1 MVVSTTPGWH
11 VSSLCSGLCT
21 LTHTNNTDML
31 LPATCCLQVQLLGAE
46 HNPDIMLLA
55 ARALTFLA
63 DVPGLTSSIVR
74 HGAVPAFCARL
85 LTIEYIDLAEQSLQA
100 LEKLSHEH
108 PGSLLQNGGL
118 LAVLSYLDFFPSS
131 VQRTAV
137 ATAAMMCTALGPSHM
152 SSVKD
157 ALPILCNLLQYQD
170 EKVVDHACIAL
181 QHIADAYAQD
191 ATLLE
196 QLQNAGL
203 INQALQLI
211 SNADSGSPQTSVS
224 TYFGMVR
231 LLSTCASGFSAIAEQ
246 LLRAG
251 VVDTLRQL
259 LANCAMLGSSGSVT
273 QSGGLPVVRTPDQ
286 LLEVLSLAHELL
298 PAVPDPSAMLL
309 LNLPTHPAAAA
320 AGGQAGPSA
329 AVAAAAAPSK
339 TSTALSEF
347 LQADPE
353 LVMTLCQGL
362 LPLTLQVGSR
372 ACGLRLCVVGCWGG
386 GLHSVSAMFA
396 LTCRS
401 TLRSLHIMPP
411 ASCKCPCCPGMTE
424 FTLLILAG

>member
-1 MVVSTTPGWH
+1 
-11 VSSLCSGLCT
+11 
-21 LTHTNNTDML
+21 
-31 LPATCCLQVQLLGAE
+31 LGAE

-108 PGSLLQNGGL
+108 PGSLLQHGGL

-137 ATAAMMCTALGPSHM
+137 ATAALMCTALGPSHL

-170 EKVVDHACIAL
+170 EKVVDNACIAL
-181 QHIADAYAQD
+181 QHIADAYAHD
-191 ATLLE
+191 AALLE
-196 QLQNAGL
+196 QLQKAGL

-211 SNADSGSPQTSVS
+211 SSADSGSPQTSVS

-231 LLSTCASGFSAIAEQ
+231 LLSTCASGYSAIAEQ

-259 LANCAMLGSSGSVT
+259 LANCAMLGSSGSFM
-273 QSGGLPVVRTPDQ
+273 QAGGLPVVRTPDQ
-286 LLEVLSLAHELL
+286 LLEVLTLAHELL

-309 LNLPTHPAAAA
+309 LDLPTHQAAAT
-320 AGGQAGPSA
+320 GQAGPSA
-329 AVAAAAAPSK
+329 AAAAAAAAPSR

-347 LQADPE
+347 LKADPE
-353 LVMTLCQGL
+353 LVMTLCQSL
-362 LPLTLQVGSR
+362 LPLTLQV
-372 ACGLRLCVVGCWGG
+372 CCMHCCL
-386 GLHSVSAMFA
+386 
-396 LTCRS
+396 
-401 TLRSLHIMPP
+401 
-411 ASCKCPCCPGMTE
+411 AS
-424 FTLLILAG
+424 

>member
-1 MVVSTTPGWH
+1 
-11 VSSLCSGLCT
+11 
-21 LTHTNNTDML
+21 ML
-31 LPATCCLQVQLLGAE
+31 RPAAAVAVLQVQLLGAE

-137 ATAAMMCTALGPSHM
+137 ATAALMCTALGPSHL

-170 EKVVDHACIAL
+170 NKVVDNACVAL
-181 QHIADAYAQD
+181 QHIADAYAHD
-191 ATLLE
+191 ASLLQ
-196 QLQNAGL
+196 QLQEAGL

-211 SNADSGSPQTSVS
+211 SSADAGAPQTSVS

-231 LLSTCASGFSAIAEQ
+231 LLSTCASGYSAIAEQ

-259 LANCAMLGSSGSVT
+259 LASCAMLGSSGSVT

-286 LLEVLSLAHELL
+286 LLEVLTLAHELL

-309 LNLPTHPAAAA
+309 ADLPTHQPVGTAPAATAGRLTAMATAGAA
-320 AGGQAGPSA
+320 
-329 AVAAAAAPSK
+329 SK
-339 TSTALSEF
+339 TSTALTEF
-347 LQADPE
+347 LQADPA
-353 LVMTLCQGL
+353 LVMTLCQSL
-362 LPLTLQVGSR
+362 LPLTLQVGTGIPLTMTP
-372 ACGLRLCVVGCWGG
+372 AG
-386 GLHSVSAMFA
+386 GLHEDRGVLGSRM
-396 LTCRS
+396 
-401 TLRSLHIMPP
+401 
-411 ASCKCPCCPGMTE
+411 
-424 FTLLILAG
+424 

>member
-1 MVVSTTPGWH
+1 MPCCTLRI
-11 VSSLCSGLCT
+11 LCLCT
-21 LTHTNNTDML
+21 VC
-31 LPATCCLQVQLLGAE
+31 PALQVQLLGAE

-74 HGAVPAFCARL
+74 HAAVPAFCSRL

-108 PGSLLQNGGL
+108 PGALLQHGGL

-137 ATAAMMCTALGPSHM
+137 QTAALMCTALGPSHLGA
-152 SSVKD
+152 VKD

-170 EKVVDHACIAL
+170 ERVVDHACVAL
-181 QHIADAYAQD
+181 QHIAEAYARD
-191 ATLLE
+191 ASLLQ
-196 QLQNAGL
+196 QLQEAGL

-211 SNADSGSPQTSVS
+211 GSADAGAQQTSVS

-231 LLSTCASGFSAIAEQ
+231 LLSTCASGHSAIAEQ

-251 VVDTLRQL
+251 IVDMLRQL
-259 LANCAMLGSSGSVT
+259 LANCAMLGSSSSVT

-286 LLEVLSLAHELL
+286 LLEVLTLAHELL

-309 LNLPTHPAAAA
+309 ADLPTHPAA
-320 AGGQAGPSA
+320 GC
-329 AVAAAAAPSK
+329 AAAAAGTSVGGAPSS
-339 TSTALSEF
+339 TSSALTQF
-347 LQADPE
+347 LEADPE
-353 LVMTLCQGL
+353 LVMTLCQSL
-362 LPLTLQVGSR
+362 LPLTLQVR
-372 ACGLRLCVVGCWGG
+372 
-386 GLHSVSAMFA
+386 
-396 LTCRS
+396 
-401 TLRSLHIMPP
+401 
-411 ASCKCPCCPGMTE
+411 
-424 FTLLILAG
+424 